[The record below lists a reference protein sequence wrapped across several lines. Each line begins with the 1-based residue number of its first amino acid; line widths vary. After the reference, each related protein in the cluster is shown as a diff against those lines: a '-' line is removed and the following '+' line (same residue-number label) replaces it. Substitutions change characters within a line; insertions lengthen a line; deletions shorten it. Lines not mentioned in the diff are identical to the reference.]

1 MILSEYVRLFR
12 RLQKTLRRPKL
23 GLGNCPMQSR
33 WMIAFGAVLRGQL
46 ASVRQIE
53 IQGMRQFAKRVGAL
67 EQVLRPW

>member
-1 MILSEYVRLFR
+1 
-12 RLQKTLRRPKL
+12 
-23 GLGNCPMQSR
+23 MQSR